1 MDRPNIRLYDWKW
14 QEKIGV
20 RDKKTLDG
28 DQSVY
33 FNRLMDLG
41 DPIEPKDAA
50 TKEYVDNQEVLVLI
64 GPNDSLME
72 LDIDSI
78 EYVGD

>member
-1 MDRPNIRLYDWKW
+1 MTEERTAFIPSPKGR
-14 QEKIGV
+14 GV
-20 RDKKTLDG
+20 FCLLF
-28 DQSVY
+28 Y
-33 FNRLMDLG
+33 
-41 DPIEPKDAA
+41 
-50 TKEYVDNQEVLVLI
+50 NQEVLVLI

>member
-1 MDRPNIRLYDWKW
+1 
-14 QEKIGV
+14 
-20 RDKKTLDG
+20 
-28 DQSVY
+28 
-33 FNRLMDLG
+33 MDLG